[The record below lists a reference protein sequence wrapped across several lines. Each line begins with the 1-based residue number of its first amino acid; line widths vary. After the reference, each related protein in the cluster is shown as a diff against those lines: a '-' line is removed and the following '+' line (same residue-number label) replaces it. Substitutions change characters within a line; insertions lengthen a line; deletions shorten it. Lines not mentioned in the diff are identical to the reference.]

1 MPGEAPAA
9 PSPARDPASHPARDP
24 RNARTAAYALGVLVT
39 AAVFAAVNRQI
50 LVLLAEPIRQSL
62 GLSDTQLGLLQG
74 LGVTLFCGLAA
85 VPIGWLADRFGR
97 RRLLAL
103 CILVW
108 SAATA
113 ACGMA
118 QDFTAL
124 FAAAAVLGIGE
135 AGLTPIV
142 YGLLPDA
149 VPARR
154 RALANGIFTLAVILG
169 AGLGIAFS
177 GAIVQALGSASEAL
191 PPALQGLEAWRL
203 AFLCVA
209 LPGPLVALLVLLIP
223 VRRGAA
229 VPPGAAALHGRSPTW
244 DYLRQHRHTVLGIFG
259 GSGLAALGL
268 AAVSNWLPVVA
279 TRRFGAS
286 AAEVG
291 QGVGLGYIVGTLL
304 GAAGGAWAVRRLAQR
319 HGVATPVRVTVWS
332 IALGSVAA
340 AAMPL
345 AADARQL
352 YWLFGLQVAALIAA
366 SVLAPTLLQDMT
378 PAAQRSRLIAVGGLV
393 SVSMSSLSPPLVGL
407 MSDALGAA
415 AHGLLAS
422 MAAVSALA
430 MAGGALLVRTAERPF
445 VVTVQAVRHG
455 QPDAP

>member
-1 MPGEAPAA
+1 MSPPPRMPGEAP
-9 PSPARDPASHPARDP
+9 PDLGPARDP
-24 RNARTAAYALGVLVT
+24 RSARTAAYALGVLVT

-50 LVLLAEPIRQSL
+50 LVLLGEPIRQSL

-103 CILVW
+103 CIVVW

-177 GAIVQALGSASEAL
+177 GAIVQALGSASGVL

-203 AFLCVA
+203 AFLFVA

-229 VPPGAAALHGRSPTW
+229 VPPGAAAPPGRSPTW
-244 DYLRQHRHTVLGIFG
+244 DYLRQHRRTVVGIFG
-259 GSGLAALGL
+259 GTGLAALGL

-291 QGVGLGYIVGTLL
+291 QGVGLGYIVGTLV

-352 YWLFGLQVAALIAA
+352 YLLFGLQVAALIAA

-407 MSDALGAA
+407 ISDALGAA
-415 AHGLLAS
+415 ANGLLAA

-430 MAGGALLVRTAERPF
+430 MAGGALLVRTAEHSF
-445 VVTVQAVRHG
+445 VGTVKAVRHG